1 MKLLA
6 AAFAACAVAAP
17 PVDAGAQEPRRV
29 RVAPPVVQAVAP
41 ALADYTDDVLFGDVW
56 ERDDLS
62 PRDRSLVTI
71 TALIAGGHVDQMAH
85 HFNRALDN
93 GLTRA
98 ELSGVITHLAF
109 YAGWPRAMS
118 AVTVADEVF
127 KARDAAGKVGR

>member
-6 AAFAACAVAAP
+6 TAFAACAVFAP
-17 PVDAGAQEPRRV
+17 PVDAGAQEPRRAS
-29 RVAPPVVQAVAP
+29 VAPPKVHAVAP
-41 ALADYTDDVLFGDVW
+41 ALAAYTDEVLFGDVW
-56 ERDDLS
+56 ERQDLS

-71 TALIAGGHVDQMAH
+71 TALIAGGHVEQTPG

-93 GLTRA
+93 GVTRA

-127 KARDAAGKVGR
+127 KARDAAGKAN